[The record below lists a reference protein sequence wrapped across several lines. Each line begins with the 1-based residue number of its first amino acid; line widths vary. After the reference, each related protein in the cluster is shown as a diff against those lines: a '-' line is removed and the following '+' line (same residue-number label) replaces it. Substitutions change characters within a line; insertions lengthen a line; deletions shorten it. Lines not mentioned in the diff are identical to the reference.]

1 MSLGRPGKWGGRR
14 SGYKGIDAFA
24 HAGDF
29 ADFYHILQ
37 TGMLY
42 YFYCYLQGGIAIPS
56 SPVTSSIDLAK
67 WVLMTSFGAYE
78 GEPVGEGPADY
89 SP

>member
-1 MSLGRPGKWGGRR
+1 MPSRTQAILPISIIFSRLGCFT
-14 SGYKGIDAFA
+14 I
-24 HAGDF
+24 
-29 ADFYHILQ
+29 
-37 TGMLY
+37 
-42 YFYCYLQGGIAIPS
+42 CYLQGGIAIPS